1 MLHEY
6 WGNEMY
12 DRERIARVI
21 SDINRY
27 LQDIPLLMIN
37 TPKDLEDRKNFYAL
51 SMLLFS
57 LLNAV
62 IDLAEETVV
71 AEDLGVPATYREIF
85 SLLAR
90 NGIID
95 QHLFDRMSAL
105 VSYRNRLAH
114 EYGEI
119 NPDDLFRVL
128 SMGDDIQTF
137 VNRVKNLAGQ
147 EPCS

>member
-1 MLHEY
+1 
-6 WGNEMY
+6 MY

-71 AEDLGVPATYREIF
+71 AEDLGAPVTYREIF
-85 SLLAR
+85 SLLTR

-95 QHLFDRMSAL
+95 QPLFDRMSAL

-119 NPDDLFRVL
+119 TPEDMFRVL
-128 SMGDDIQTF
+128 SMADEIRTF
-137 VNRVKNLAGQ
+137 VHCMQERAGQ
-147 EPCS
+147 ERCL

>member
-1 MLHEY
+1 
-6 WGNEMY
+6 MY

-51 SMLLFS
+51 SMLLCS

-62 IDLAEETVV
+62 IDLAEEIVV
-71 AEDLGVPATYREIF
+71 AEDLGAPVTYREIF
-85 SLLAR
+85 FLLAR

-95 QHLFDRMSAL
+95 RQLFDRMSAL

-119 NPDDLFRVL
+119 TAEDMFRVL
-128 SMGDDIQTF
+128 SMVDEIRTF
-137 VNRVKNLAGQ
+137 VHHMQELAG
-147 EPCS
+147 PKRCS